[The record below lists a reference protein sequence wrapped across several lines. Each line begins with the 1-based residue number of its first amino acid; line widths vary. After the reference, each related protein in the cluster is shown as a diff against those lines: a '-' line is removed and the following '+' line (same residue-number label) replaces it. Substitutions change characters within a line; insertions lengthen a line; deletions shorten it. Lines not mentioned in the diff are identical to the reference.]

1 MQTPNI
7 YESPDGGKTV
17 YARDFGQNPIERTL
31 LSKKE
36 KVILVTGGFD
46 PLHSGHIEYFK
57 AAKALGDVLV
67 VGINS
72 ESWLK
77 RKKGKA
83 FYSWQERF
91 AIINNL
97 SMVDHVIEFND
108 DNNNSI
114 NAIELTKQ
122 MFPVSNVI
130 FANGGDRTSEN
141 IPEMDV
147 KGVDFKFGVGGENK
161 MNSSSWILE
170 EWKAPKT
177 TRAWGYYRVL
187 HEQDKEIKVK
197 ELTVGA
203 KTCLSM
209 QKHKD
214 RAEHWFV
221 AEGTATVYT
230 LNVGTDMD
238 LVGNFN
244 KFESLH
250 INRDQWHKLCNETD
264 KPLRVIEI
272 QYGENCIEEDIERK

>member
-1 MQTPNI
+1 MQTPKI

-122 MFPVSNVI
+122 MFPVSNII

-238 LVGNFN
+238 LVGNYN

-250 INRDQWHKLCNETD
+250 INKEQWHKLCNETD
-264 KPLRVIEI
+264 QSLRVIEI